1 MAPWQEE
8 SRTAPRFD
16 SSDYRP
22 QRIFE
27 FPRRQGER
35 QLDNREVAFKTLCVG
50 EHVQLRSDKQVRG
63 LQRPQVPLMMLDR
76 QANVYKK
83 LSFDI
88 FKD

>member
-27 FPRRQGER
+27 FPRNQVEHRQE
-35 QLDNREVAFKTLCVG
+35 REVGFKTLCVG
-50 EHVQLRSDKQVRG
+50 QHVQLRSDKQNRG
-63 LQRPQVPLMMLDR
+63 YQRPQLPLMMLDR
-76 QANVYKK
+76 QANVFKK
-83 LSFDI
+83 L
-88 FKD
+88 